1 MACSNEELSKTD
13 KLGLVDNWLGRL
25 TSRKLMVWISAT
37 ALMGMGALESADWVI
52 LSALYIGGQS
62 VVDAV
67 ARFRGQ

>member
-1 MACSNEELSKTD
+1 MAGSNEELSKTD

-67 ARFRGQ
+67 ARFRGH

>member
-1 MACSNEELSKTD
+1 MSKEQVMKED
-13 KLGLVDNWLGRL
+13 KAGLMDNWLGRL

-67 ARFRGQ
+67 ARFRGH

>member
-1 MACSNEELSKTD
+1 MTCSDEKMVKAD
-13 KLGLVDNWLGRL
+13 KPGIADDWLGRL

-62 VVDAV
+62 VVDVV
-67 ARFRGQ
+67 ARFRGH

>member
-1 MACSNEELSKTD
+1 MSNEQVEKAD
-13 KLGLVDNWLGRL
+13 KAGIMDNWLGRL

-37 ALMGMGALESADWVI
+37 GLMGMGVLESADWVI

-67 ARFRGQ
+67 ARFRGN

>member
-13 KLGLVDNWLGRL
+13 KLGLVDNWLSRL

-67 ARFRGQ
+67 ARFRGH